1 MRLEKFT
8 AKSGYSGKIDHLIT
22 AQIDHLKLFAQ
33 LDLFACAK
41 LIGLLV
47 MLFDWRNRILVS
59 DQITPNHIVY
69 RSVQNAL
76 KTRT

>member
-33 LDLFACAK
+33 LDY
-41 LIGLLV
+41 LLG
-47 MLFDWRNRILVS
+47 RNW
-59 DQITPNHIVY
+59 
-69 RSVQNAL
+69 
-76 KTRT
+76 